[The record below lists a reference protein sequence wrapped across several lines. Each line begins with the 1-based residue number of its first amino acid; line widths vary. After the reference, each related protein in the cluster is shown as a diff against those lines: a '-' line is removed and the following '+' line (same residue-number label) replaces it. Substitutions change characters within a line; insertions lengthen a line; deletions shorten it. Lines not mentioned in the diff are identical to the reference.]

1 MASSEVLT
9 ARINWNPPSAKIFK
23 TIAILKIYAHT
34 LFFTSLI
41 TVILKLF
48 NLTCLN
54 KININMNL
62 EYSNLK
68 LVSCIFTFYEKKAF
82 KNVENFSSIYSIFSR
97 FSLFLSQFPDSKG
110 QTKKEIFVSMS
121 WNSKRLV
128 TSSRNFC
135 FQNFVHKNWLGAK
148 EKIKLFF
155 SWSLLK

>member
-1 MASSEVLT
+1 MISLEVRDKQQKAKLLRERKFKDNNTSFVRVRFLQKFMASSEVLT

-41 TVILKLF
+41 TVVLKLF

-110 QTKKEIFVSMS
+110 KTKKEIFVSMS
-121 WNSKRLV
+121 
-128 TSSRNFC
+128 
-135 FQNFVHKNWLGAK
+135 
-148 EKIKLFF
+148 
-155 SWSLLK
+155 